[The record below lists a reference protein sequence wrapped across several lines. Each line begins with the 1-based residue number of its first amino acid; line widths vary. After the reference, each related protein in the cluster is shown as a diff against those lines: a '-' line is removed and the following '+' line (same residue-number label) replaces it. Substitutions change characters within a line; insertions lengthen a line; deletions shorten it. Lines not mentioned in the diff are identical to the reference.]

1 MTAGSHSSVKT
12 DEIKVQNEASEDS
25 LHKAQIVSR
34 TSTDHVVNGM
44 ADMFSPKLDSPH
56 SSVAKEDS
64 VQQEPSVSKE
74 TSEQDNYMELFV
86 QKEIKDKFDPLQE
99 QQKETTE
106 GLEKANRL
114 IDDLSARLKDLD
126 DHYDGISRALL
137 TKQGVKLSEIS
148 EYNILQAFTRLT
160 QKEHELR
167 ESLRN
172 TKAPNSNLS
181 PLRPGGPKQDA
192 NNQYLAKLMEN
203 ANYRRRNTFTQ
214 KLMETNINES
224 LVPPRKPRI
233 KGIAA
238 SLYSNSNVPS
248 SDDD

>member
-44 ADMFSPKLDSPH
+44 AEMFSPKLDSPH

-64 VQQEPSVSKE
+64 VQQDQQSVSKE

-148 EYNILQAFTRLT
+148 EYNILKAFTRLT

-172 TKAPNSNLS
+172 TKAPNSNFS
-181 PLRPGGPKQDA
+181 PHRQAGSKQDA

-203 ANYRRRNTFTQ
+203 ASYRRRNTFTQ
-214 KLMETNINES
+214 K
-224 LVPPRKPRI
+224 
-233 KGIAA
+233 
-238 SLYSNSNVPS
+238 
-248 SDDD
+248 